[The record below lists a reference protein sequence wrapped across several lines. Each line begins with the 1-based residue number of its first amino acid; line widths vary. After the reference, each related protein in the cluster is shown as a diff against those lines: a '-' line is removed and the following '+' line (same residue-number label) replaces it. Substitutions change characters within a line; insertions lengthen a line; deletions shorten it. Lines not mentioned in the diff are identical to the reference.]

1 MMSASPL
8 PVVAF
13 GGFSDLPSSMAFIC
27 SAEAEV
33 VKAEVVKATDAPNAS
48 VTSATLVLDIML
60 SLLKSRLCAAS
71 ERSHFP
77 KTIRFQLYSVRGFTQ
92 YFRRK
97 LSYSLGL
104 EEELRQPLD

>member
-1 MMSASPL
+1 MSASPL
-8 PVVAF
+8 PALAF
-13 GGFSDLPSSMAFIC
+13 GGFSDLPSSIAFIC

-71 ERSHFP
+71 ETHFP
-77 KTIRFQLYSVRGFTQ
+77 QTIRFQLYSVRGFTQ
-92 YFRRK
+92 HFRQK